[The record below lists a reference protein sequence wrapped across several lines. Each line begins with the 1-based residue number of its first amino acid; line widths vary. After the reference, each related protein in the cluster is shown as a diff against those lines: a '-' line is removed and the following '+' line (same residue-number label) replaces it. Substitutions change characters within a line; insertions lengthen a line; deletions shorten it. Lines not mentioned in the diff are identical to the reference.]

1 MVSRDVQRSAVALLP
16 SVPCEQCAVLCRAGR
31 TWVSARDSYVSLI
44 VLADQYKV
52 GGGDGGIVDS
62 HLAPLESWSLRLTF
76 LRHFLFPTPSL
87 TSSSRLCQAG
97 PSGETASRVLS
108 AHVPAASA
116 SPGCPLDC

>member
-52 GGGDGGIVDS
+52 GGAVGGLWIRT
-62 HLAPLESWSLRLTF
+62 LLPLSLGL
-76 LRHFLFPTPSL
+76 
-87 TSSSRLCQAG
+87 
-97 PSGETASRVLS
+97 
-108 AHVPAASA
+108 
-116 SPGCPLDC
+116 